1 MKPIGLPPGTGTGS
15 TPAGIKPESL
25 AMIERLIS
33 FDTTSRDSNLGLIEH
48 VRDWLKPFGIDST
61 LVYDATHKKANL
73 FATVWGKNGPP
84 SGQSGQSGQSGKA
97 VRPGIVLSGH
107 TDVVPVDGQA
117 WDTNPFQATIK
128 DGRLFARGACDMK
141 GYLGVALA
149 MTPRFCAA
157 DLKAPIHFAL
167 SYDEEVGCIG
177 VRGLI
182 ELLTKQGFKAAGVI
196 VGEPTSMQVITAHK
210 GKRSYRCT
218 VHGKE
223 AHSALTPQGVN
234 AIEYA
239 AQIITYIRHMADR
252 MVQLEPRDNGFDVPF
267 TTLQTGTIKGG
278 TAGNIVPAQ
287 CVFDWEFRYLPGA
300 NPDAIEGEVRS
311 YAASL
316 LPAMKKVSAAAG
328 IDIDLSSDAPGSH
341 APDSHAITQLAI
353 ALARNDKT
361 AKVAY
366 ATEAGLFEKAGL
378 PSIICGPGSIEQA
391 HKPNE
396 YCDLAQLAQC
406 EAFMDRLLDNMC
418 Q

>member
-1 MKPIGLPPGTGTGS
+1 MKSEII
-15 TPAGIKPESL
+15 PAIKSESL
-25 AMIERLIS
+25 EMIEKLVS
-33 FDTTSRDSNLGLIEH
+33 FDTTSRDSNLGLIEW
-48 VRDWLKPFGIDST
+48 VRDWLQQLGVESS
-61 LVYDATHKKANL
+61 LVYNKEKNKANL
-73 FATVWGKNGPP
+73 FATIH
-84 SGQSGQSGQSGKA
+84 GKA
-97 VRPGIVLSGH
+97 GKLTTPGIVLSGH

-117 WDTNPFQATIK
+117 WDTDPFKATIK
-128 DGRLFARGACDMK
+128 DGRLYARGACDMK
-141 GYLGVALA
+141 GFIGTALA
-149 MTPRFCAA
+149 MTPRFVSA

-167 SYDEEVGCIG
+167 SYDEEVGCVG

-182 ELLTKQGFKAAGVI
+182 EQLTREKFKAAGVI

-210 GKRSYRCT
+210 GKRSFRCT

-239 AQIITYIRHMADR
+239 AQIITYIRHVADR
-252 MVQLEPRDNGFDVPF
+252 MGQLEPRDNGFDVPF

-278 TAGNIVPAQ
+278 TATNIVPAQ

-300 NPDAIEGEVRS
+300 NPDAIEREVRG
-311 YAASL
+311 YAESL
-316 LPAMKKVSAAAG
+316 LPAMKRVSAEAG
-328 IDIDLSSDAPGSH
+328 IEITQSSDAPGSYLADTH
-341 APDSHAITQLAI
+341 AVTQLAI

-396 YCDLAQLAQC
+396 YCDLAQIAQC
-406 EAFMDRLLDNMC
+406 EAFMDRFLVNMC
-418 Q
+418 H